1 MADLNNIFPGGFVAK
16 MAPSMDLADPVRSF
30 TDECLKYGLDVSRG
44 VIPDGEIHRV
54 PHESSKRGAVDGWY
68 VIHTEGRVPVGRIGC
83 FKEPS
88 FEVEWQ
94 ANIGREL
101 SFVERMEH
109 KKWLDELR
117 ERLAKEKAA
126 AQEAAAEKAED
137 DVTNLADASAEHPY
151 LQRKRVKPHGIKI
164 DRAGKLVVPILN
176 EDGQILSY
184 QTIAADGTKM
194 YLKGGKKSGGFYEI
208 RGNKAVIMVAEGFA
222 TGASVNEATGYHVLV
237 AFDAGNL
244 ASVSKVARVM
254 YPTARIVLAA
264 DNDQF
269 TDGNPGV
276 TKAHEAAAGIRGEV
290 VYPTFSED
298 EVKGGKPTDWND
310 LHVLRGIDSVKE
322 QIERVTAPMVKS
334 KGFEWVHIDDLQ
346 LTEIKWII
354 EDYIE
359 EDSLVQVFGDPGGG
373 KSFVAIDMAC
383 CVATGTPW
391 HGHDVKQGAVFYI
404 AGEGHNG
411 LARRFKAWELGKGVA
426 TKGAPIFKSKAAA
439 QLYDA
444 TSAALVG
451 DTINDLVKQ
460 TGCQPAMIVIDTM
473 ARNMGGD
480 ENSTQDMNAF
490 IQHIDIYLRQP
501 YHCAV
506 MIVHHSGTADKD
518 RGRGSSALK
527 GAIDAEY
534 KVQLDQSTKM
544 IQVEAKKMKEAE
556 LPTALNFSLTQ
567 VDLPIY
573 DKHGEAVKGAYLTT
587 VDISGLVKQA
597 NEKHVSLGKNQNL
610 LLKLLTEIEAT
621 NIKRVS
627 EGEFPIVADWDTL
640 REMAEDSKDIKRNR
654 FGEAVSGLC
663 EKGLITKNADG
674 VFETVRNRPKASES
688 DGNGLSK

>member
-1 MADLNNIFPGGFVAK
+1 MANLNNIFPGGFIAK
-16 MAPSMDLADPVRSF
+16 MAPTMDLADPVRSF

-54 PHESSKRGAVDGWY
+54 PHESSKRGALDGWY
-68 VIHTEGRVPVGRIGC
+68 VLHIDGKVPVGRIGC

-88 FEVEWQ
+88 FEVEWK

-101 SFVERMEH
+101 TFAEKMEH
-109 KKWLDELR
+109 NKWMTELR

-164 DRAGKLVVPILN
+164 DRAGKLVVPIMN

-194 YLKGGKKSGGFYEI
+194 YLKGGKKAGGFYEI
-208 RGNKAVIMVAEGFA
+208 RGSKGVIMVAEGFA
-222 TGASVNEATGYHVLV
+222 TGASVNEATGYHVMV

-244 ASVSKVARVM
+244 SSVAKVARAM
-254 YPTARIVLAA
+254 YPTAKIVMAA

-276 TKAHEAAAGIRGEV
+276 KAAHEAASGIRGEV
-290 VYPTFSED
+290 VYPTFSAD
-298 EVKGGKPTDWND
+298 EVKDGKPTDWND
-310 LHVLRGIDSVKE
+310 LHVLRGIDAVKE
-322 QIERVTAPMVKS
+322 QIERVMAPIAKS
-334 KGFEWVHIDDLQ
+334 KGFEWVHIDDID

-354 EDYIE
+354 DDYIE

-373 KSFVAIDMAC
+373 KSFVAIDIAC
-383 CVATGTPW
+383 CIATGTPW

-411 LARRFKAWELGKGVA
+411 LARRFKAWELGHGVP
-426 TKGAPIFKSKAAA
+426 TKGAPIFKSKTAA

-460 TGCQPAMIVIDTM
+460 TGCQPSCIVIDTM

-490 IQHIDIYLRQP
+490 IQHIDTYLRQP
-501 YHCAV
+501 YRCAV

-544 IQVEAKKMKEAE
+544 IQLEAKKMKEAE
-556 LPTALNFSLTQ
+556 MPPALNFNLTQ
-567 VDLPIY
+567 VDLPIF
-573 DKHGEAVKGAYLTT
+573 DKHGEAVKGAFLQT

-597 NEKHVSLGKNQNL
+597 NEKHVFLGKNQNT
-610 LLKLLTEIEAT
+610 LLKILTEIEASNT
-621 NIKRVS
+621 ARVES
-627 EGEFPIVADWDTL
+627 GDFPVVADWDTL
-640 REMAEDSKDIKRNR
+640 RDMARSKEIERNR
-654 FGEAVSGLC
+654 FSESIGALL
-663 EKGLITKNADG
+663 EKGLVQKDHNG
-674 VFETVRNRPKASES
+674 VFSIVRNRPKASDS
-688 DGNGLSK
+688 DATGQ

>member
-1 MADLNNIFPGGFVAK
+1 MADLNSIFPGGFVAK
-16 MAPSMDLADPVRSF
+16 LAPTMDLADPVRSF

-54 PHESSKRGAVDGWY
+54 PHESSKRGALDGWY

-101 SFVERMEH
+101 SFVERIEH

-117 ERLAKEKAA
+117 ERLAREKAA

-184 QTIAADGTKM
+184 QTIAADGSKL
-194 YLKGGKKSGGFYEI
+194 YLKGGKKAGGFYEI
-208 RGNKAVIMVAEGFA
+208 RGNKAVVMVAEGFA

-244 ASVSKVARVM
+244 SPVAKVARAM
-254 YPTARIVLAA
+254 YPTSRIVMAA

-269 TDGNPGV
+269 TADNPGV
-276 TKAHEAAAGIRGEV
+276 TKAHEAAASIRGEV
-290 VYPTFSED
+290 VYPTFADD
-298 EVKGGKPTDWND
+298 EVKAGKPTDWND
-310 LHVLRGIDSVKE
+310 LHVLRGIDAVKE

-354 EDYIE
+354 EDYVE
-359 EDSLVQVFGDPGGG
+359 EDSLIQVFGDPGGG

-426 TKGAPIFKSKAAA
+426 TKGAPIFKSRSAA

-451 DTINDLVKQ
+451 DTINDLVQQ

-490 IQHIDIYLRQP
+490 IQHIDTYLRQP
-501 YHCAV
+501 YQCAV
-506 MIVHHSGTADKD
+506 MIVHHSGTGDKD

-556 LPTALNFSLTQ
+556 MPPALNFSLTQ
-567 VDLPIY
+567 VDLPIF

-597 NEKHVSLGKNQNL
+597 NEKHVALGKHQSAL
-610 LLKLLTEIEAT
+610 LSLLAEIEAS
-621 NIKRVS
+621 NAHRVAD
-627 EGEFPIVADWDTL
+627 GEFPVVADWETL
-640 REMAEDSKDIKRNR
+640 CDMAHQSKQIIRKR
-654 FGEAVSGLC
+654 FSEAIEKLQ
-663 EKGLITKNADG
+663 EKGLVRSDQEG
-674 VFETVRNRPKASES
+674 VFSLVRNRPES
-688 DGNGLSK
+688 SGPDRNGQA